1 MVPRTSLL
9 RLMILLVM
17 TSSVTISHAETYFGG
32 FVGPGYPSP
41 FSGVEAE
48 GSFTVLESSN
58 QLALVHVTPVYGLKL
73 GHYSRRYPYLGI
85 EGNMTFAHPNVR
97 GQNMAVI
104 APDGGSAIFPTT
116 GSGAFV
122 WSPSGDV
129 VFRWP
134 RPTEPGRT
142 WEPYLGVGVA
152 MTLMTVSQGIM
163 SGTSVAPGFHAVGGV
178 RNYLTEH
185 LALFLE
191 AQYTRTHLSFTSV
204 SGTFELPAV
213 TFGLTWHLNRT
224 S

>member
-1 MVPRTSLL
+1 MVPRPSLL
-9 RLMILLVM
+9 QLLILLVM
-17 TSSVTISHAETYFGG
+17 TSSITTGHAETYFGG

-41 FSGVEAE
+41 FRSVKGE
-48 GSFTVLESSN
+48 GSFPVLESSN
-58 QLALVHVTPVYGLKL
+58 QLALVHITPVYGLKL
-73 GHYSRRYPYLGI
+73 GHYFRRYPYLGI
-85 EGNMTFAHPNVR
+85 EGNMTFAHPHVQ
-97 GQNMAVI
+97 GQRMTVI
-104 APDGGSAIFPTT
+104 APDGERAIVPTT

-134 RPTEPGRT
+134 RPTAGGRT
-142 WEPYLGVGVA
+142 WEPYVGVGVA
-152 MTLMTVSQGIM
+152 ITLMTVSQGIM
-163 SGTSVAPGFHAVGGV
+163 SGTSVAPGLHAVGGV
-178 RNYLTEH
+178 RNYLTER

-191 AQYTRTHLSFTSV
+191 AQYTRTHLAFTSV